1 MQLNKNQ
8 AGLTLG
14 LISALGHL
22 LCVIAVAIGIGQALL
37 DWTLSYHF
45 ISVAKTVVS
54 SSLGLAIVG
63 IISAFICGYIVG
75 WVFAFIWNK
84 VGKKNPVM

>member
-1 MQLNKNQ
+1 MELNKNQ

-22 LCVIAVAIGIGQALL
+22 LWSLAVAFGFGQALL

-45 ISVAKTVVS
+45 ISVAKTVTTAS
-54 SSLGLAIVG
+54 FGLAIVG
-63 IISAFICGYIVG
+63 IVGAFICGYIVG
-75 WVFAFIWNK
+75 FVFAAIWNR
-84 VGKKNPVM
+84 VGKKS